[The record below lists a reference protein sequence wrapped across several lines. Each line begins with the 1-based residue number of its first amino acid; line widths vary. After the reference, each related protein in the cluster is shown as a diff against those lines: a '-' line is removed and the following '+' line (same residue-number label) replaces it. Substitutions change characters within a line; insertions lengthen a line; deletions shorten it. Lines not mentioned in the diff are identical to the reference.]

1 MAIYHSIALLVLMV
15 GAATASAD
23 FRRLAGCDD
32 KHEAMCEC
40 YLGCGVIGGDSGK
53 CSDNKENN
61 QKAISEK
68 LTGLATDKLCDVVKC
83 QVYCGNANNCLDDD
97 SKTSCEN
104 SKKAMTDCDV
114 DCNDA
119 NPSTILSITAF
130 LLAVA
135 VQF

>member
-1 MAIYHSIALLVLMV
+1 MV

-23 FRRLAGCDD
+23 FRRLAKCED

-40 YLGCGVIGGDSGK
+40 LLGCEVMGGDSDK

-61 QKAISEK
+61 LKAVSEK
-68 LTGLATDKLCDVVKC
+68 MAGLAIDKLCDVVKC
-83 QVYCGNANNCLDDD
+83 QVYCANANDCLDDD
-97 SKTSCEN
+97 VKTQCEN
-104 SKKAMTDCDV
+104 SKKAATACDV

-135 VQF
+135 MQF